1 MKKDSSSY
9 VPQKRK
15 LQSGRIVSEE
25 KKSAKLII
33 DTTCPN
39 KWLFVDLETGDVWHS
54 VDTPNSLRRWRTA
67 TQIERLELKNL
78 RIAK

>member
-15 LQSGRIVSEE
+15 LQSGRIVLEE
-25 KKSAKLII
+25 KESAKLII
-33 DTTCPN
+33 DTVCPD

-54 VDTPNSLRRWRTA
+54 VGTSSSLRRWRTA
-67 TQIERLELKNL
+67 TQIERRELKKL
-78 RIAK
+78 RIAT